1 MKDRRNPIFYLHN
14 LVDRPYYLLLV
25 INLSGPVVANG
36 EKCNGAAR
44 TTLNS
49 FLTLDAN
56 GARLKQ
62 WQAEE
67 YLIFP
72 DGEPGWDMSEA
83 ISSFEIVKESCD
95 NSRCRFEVKY
105 NFVATSGKQ
114 FLYDH
119 PEGDSKI
126 EIFNL
131 HCIKGKWLID
141 GTIPPHVSQDKIQK
155 RE

>member
-1 MKDRRNPIFYLHN
+1 MKN
-14 LVDRPYYLLLV
+14 LVFLLFV
-25 INLSGPVVANG
+25 IILSGPVIAYG
-36 EKCNGAAR
+36 EKCNGSAR

-95 NSRCRFEVKY
+95 SSRCRLEVKY
-105 NFVATSGKQ
+105 NFVPMSGKQ
-114 FLYDH
+114 FLNDH
-119 PEGDSKI
+119 SEGDSKT

-131 HCIKGKWLID
+131 QCIKGKWLID
-141 GTIPPHVSQDKIQK
+141 GTITPHVLQDKLLN